1 MKKILL
7 FTIVSMSVTFGSAQF
22 VPSGQGSSVVF
33 KIRNFGF
40 EVTGKFTD
48 IRGRIH
54 FDPQNAASDSF
65 DIVVAAASIN
75 TDNNLRDSHLKG
87 EGYFDI
93 ANYPD
98 IHFISTGITVG
109 TNKGMYLLTGRL
121 TIKNIVREIKFPFVA
136 TADGE
141 GYVLKGSFK
150 IKRKDFN
157 VGGTSTIADELEVL
171 LDVQAKKA

>member
-1 MKKILL
+1 MN
-7 FTIVSMSVTFGSAQF
+7 VAVTSAQF
-22 VPSGQGSSVVF
+22 VPAVQGSSVVF

-48 IRGRIH
+48 IHGRIH
-54 FDPQNAASDSF
+54 FDPQNMASDSF
-65 DIVVAAASIN
+65 DIVVAAASVN

-87 EGYFDI
+87 EGYFDV

-98 IHFISTGITVG
+98 IHFISTGITTS
-109 TNKGMYLLTGRL
+109 TNKGTYLLTGRL

-141 GYVLKGSFK
+141 GYILKGSFK

>member
-7 FTIVSMSVTFGSAQF
+7 AAMVTMVTGFASAQY
-22 VPSGQGSSVVF
+22 VPSEQGSVVIF

-40 EVTGKFTD
+40 EVTGKFT
-48 IRGRIH
+48 GMHGMIH
-54 FDPQNAASDSF
+54 FDPQNPASDSF
-65 DIVVAAASIN
+65 NIFVSAGSVN

-98 IHFISTGITVG
+98 IHFTSTGITASV
-109 TNKGMYLLTGRL
+109 NKGMFVLTGRL
-121 TIKNIVREIKFPFVA
+121 TIKNIVREIKFPFAA
-136 TADGE
+136 TSAGDG
-141 GYVLKGSFK
+141 YIFKGSFK

-171 LDVQAKKA
+171 LDVQAKKV

>member
-1 MKKILL
+1 
-7 FTIVSMSVTFGSAQF
+7 
-22 VPSGQGSSVVF
+22 
-33 KIRNFGF
+33 
-40 EVTGKFTD
+40 
-48 IRGRIH
+48 
-54 FDPQNAASDSF
+54 
-65 DIVVAAASIN
+65 
-75 TDNNLRDSHLKG
+75 LKG

-93 ANYPD
+93 VNYPD
-98 IHFISTGITVG
+98 IHFISTGITAG
-109 TNKGMYLLTGRL
+109 ANKGTYLLTGRL